1 MTRSGFSA
9 VELMIVIILIGLIAA
24 VGFPKIHGVLDKTNV
39 RSARVAVGTYVVT
52 ARSLAIQRGCRAAVH
67 FAYGASSGVWVTSC
81 RPGQVT
87 IDTVGQVK
95 NVYQDFNVTLS
106 ATQDSVQ
113 FDPRGLSLETVN
125 TIVRF
130 TGNVSANTDSVIIA
144 GYTGKVVR
152 Q

>member
-67 FAYGASSGVWVTSC
+67 FAYGASSGAWATSC
-81 RPGQVT
+81 RPGQIR
-87 IDTVGQVK
+87 IDTRGQDK
-95 NVYQDFNVTLS
+95 NGYQDLT
-106 ATQDSVQ
+106 ATRSTTQ
-113 FDPRGLSLETVN
+113 
-125 TIVRF
+125 
-130 TGNVSANTDSVIIA
+130 
-144 GYTGKVVR
+144 
-152 Q
+152 